1 MDEATKNLLK
11 FWDNF
16 YKITDEDYE
25 CFKAIDKSD
34 YLSLAPSIKQVD
46 ALRLFKNNENI
57 IDYGCGTG
65 WASIIMA
72 MENINNIKAVDLS
85 SNSIKAAQLFS
96 NAYGVNDKIEAF
108 IIDENWLKKHELYVS
123 YEPYDEYS
131 TSKLYFAKLNTINN
145 KPYYILCSHLFDSS
159 YVYIISYDENTVTI
173 SNKCGADYGSV
184 KIDINNNIVEVKA
197 TMFLAYYKIVDGKF
211 ELIERADVNE
221 YNSEKEITELMEKYK
236 NYNFVDIRTELT
248 NNNIET
254 YIK

>member
-85 SNSIKAAQLFS
+85 PNSIKAAQLFS

-108 IIDENWLKKHELYVS
+108 IIDENWLKKQNDKSYNGFFSSNVIDVIPLKTSLDIIKEVSRIIKDDSYVIFS
-123 YEPYDEYS
+123 
-131 TSKLYFAKLNTINN
+131 LN
-145 KPYYILCSHLFDSS
+145 YYISIDEMKRRKWEIKDKSAYIDGILRLTSLSDDEWIIIFKKYFKVIDVIHYAWKEEETEKRRLF
-159 YVYIISYDENTVTI
+159 ILKT
-173 SNKCGADYGSV
+173 NK
-184 KIDINNNIVEVKA
+184 
-197 TMFLAYYKIVDGKF
+197 L
-211 ELIERADVNE
+211 
-221 YNSEKEITELMEKYK
+221 
-236 NYNFVDIRTELT
+236 
-248 NNNIET
+248 
-254 YIK
+254 